1 MKILKN
7 YSADKIFSLPWSFS
21 SARKTKSFKM
31 ENERV
36 GYYLQP
42 QVVFHVATS
51 NAIAL
56 SRKTAQAHL
65 HLEKQHIKV

>member
-7 YSADKIFSLPWSFS
+7 YSADKIFSLSWSFP

-42 QVVFHVATS
+42 QVVFHVTTLT
-51 NAIAL
+51 AITL
-56 SRKTAQAHL
+56 SRKTVHPHL